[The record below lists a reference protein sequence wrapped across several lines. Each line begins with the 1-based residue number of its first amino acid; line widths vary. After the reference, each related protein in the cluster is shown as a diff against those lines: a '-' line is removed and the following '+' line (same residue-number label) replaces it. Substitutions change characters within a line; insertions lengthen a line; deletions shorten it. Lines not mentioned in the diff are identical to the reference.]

1 MKSFSDQPQDTDFL
15 RQGLVFCLKC
25 WAECEQ
31 LIALCFS
38 RDRRLYVE
46 LRATSNS
53 LLVLLQIPGLVQL
66 SKHPESG
73 FIFADMGEIYLP
85 FVQF

>member
-1 MKSFSDQPQDTDFL
+1 M
-15 RQGLVFCLKC
+15 
-25 WAECEQ
+25 
-31 LIALCFS
+31 
-38 RDRRLYVE
+38 E
-46 LRATSNS
+46 LRATFNS

-85 FVQF
+85 FVGF